1 MEEAPEGGWVG
12 YGQAEVK
19 LAPGGAVKTLESE
32 QKPLRR
38 WGRHKM
44 AGRSYTTVGY
54 VAESQANYVAAAW
67 QGLTTHFERFLGSMD
82 P

>member
-44 AGRSYTTVGY
+44 ARVELHDCRVCSRKPSQLCSGC
-54 VAESQANYVAAAW
+54 VARPHHT
-67 QGLTTHFERFLGSMD
+67 L
-82 P
+82 